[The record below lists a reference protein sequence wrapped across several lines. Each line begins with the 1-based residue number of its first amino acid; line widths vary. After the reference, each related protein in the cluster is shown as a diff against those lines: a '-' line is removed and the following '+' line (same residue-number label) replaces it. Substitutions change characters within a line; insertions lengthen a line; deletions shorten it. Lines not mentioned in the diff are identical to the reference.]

1 MGLINSNILGRN
13 AGEQVYIDSTMTVRT
28 AKYLGSVVSNDA
40 PFIGVGMYVCLNG
53 YTYDGDLDNKNAL
66 VLLMRIE

>member
-1 MGLINSNILGRN
+1 
-13 AGEQVYIDSTMTVRT
+13 MTVRT